1 MRRIPWMLAAALAVS
16 GPASPAPAGSAS
28 VQTVPDASGWCDEG
42 GGDRDE
48 ARHCEVREATWD
60 AAGAPLS
67 VDAAPNG
74 GISVVGWDKSEVRLR
89 VKVVA
94 SGASREQARARA
106 AAVRIETDGTV
117 RALPGA
123 DGRAWTSFRLE
134 VPRALAL
141 ALSAHN
147 GGINLEGLT
156 GTVEASTVNGGLH
169 LERMGGK
176 VTARTQNGGL
186 HVDLD
191 GDGWDG
197 EGLSAET
204 SNGGVHLSL
213 HEGYNARLVT
223 STVNG
228 GIHAPRALRE
238 RFEGKRL
245 DVELGRGGA
254 PVRAVTRNGGIHIE
268 G

>member
-1 MRRIPWMLAAALAVS
+1 MSRLPFLLAAVLAVTS
-16 GPASPAPAGSAS
+16 PASPAGADRAFRS
-28 VQTVPDASGWCDEG
+28 VADDGWCDEG
-42 GGDRDE
+42 GSDGTE
-48 ARHCEVREATWD
+48 VRHCEVREAVWD
-60 AAGAPLS
+60 AAGAALA

-74 GISVVGWDKSEVRLR
+74 GISVVGWDRNDVRLR
-89 VKVVA
+89 VKVVG
-94 SGASREQARARA
+94 SGASREEARARA
-106 AAVRIETDGTV
+106 AALRVETDGTI
-117 RALPGA
+117 RAVPGPSRHVWA
-123 DGRAWTSFRLE
+123 SFRLE

-141 ALSAHN
+141 TLSAHN
-147 GGINLEGLT
+147 GGINLEGLS
-156 GTVEASTVNGGLH
+156 GTVDARTQNGGLH

-186 HVDLD
+186 HVELD

-204 SNGGVHLSL
+204 SNGGVHLQL
-213 HEGYNARLVT
+213 HDGYNAHLVT

-228 GIHAPRALRE
+228 GIHAPAALRE

-245 DVELGRGGA
+245 DLELGRGGA
-254 PVRAVTRNGGIHIE
+254 PVRATTHNGGIHIE

>member
-1 MRRIPWMLAAALAVS
+1 MRRIPWMLAGALALT
-16 GPASPAPAGSAS
+16 GPASPAPAGTTSFR
-28 VQTVPDASGWCDEG
+28 TVTDASEWCDEG
-42 GGDRDE
+42 KGDWRE
-48 ARHCEVREATWD
+48 VQHCEVREATWD
-60 AAGAPLS
+60 AAGAPLA

-74 GISVVGWDKSEVRLR
+74 GISVVGWDKNEVRLL

-94 SGASREQARARA
+94 SGTSREEARARA
-106 AAVRIETDGTV
+106 AAVRIATDGTI
-117 RALPGA
+117 RAVTGN
-123 DGRAWTSFRLE
+123 DSRSWTSFRLQ

-141 ALSAHN
+141 SLSAHN

-169 LERMGGK
+169 LERMGGN

-204 SNGGVHLSL
+204 ANGGVHLAL
-213 HEGYNARLVT
+213 HDGYNAHLVT

-228 GIHAPRALRE
+228 GIHAPAALRE